1 MLSAVIGQHTR
12 NRALEAM
19 EAQHAFYAQIEEKVP
34 HPRNINPDSRKVYII
49 GSLRN
54 TTLAG
59 TANHLRELMGPNVT
73 IFDDWMCAGPNADD
87 AWRDHEQ
94 GRNITFLQALELP
107 AAKHVFA
114 FDKCHLTESDAVVLI
129 APAGKSAHL
138 ELGWSLGKG
147 KPGYILLDNPD
158 RWDVMYQFATGITEN
173 LEELATMLSEQ
184 LYADRT

>member
-1 MLSAVIGQHTR
+1 MLSAFSGQ
-12 NRALEAM
+12 RAA
-19 EAQHAFYAQIEEKVP
+19 
-34 HPRNINPDSRKVYII
+34 DSRKVYII

-54 TTLAG
+54 ATLAG
-59 TANHLRELMGPNVT
+59 TANQLRELMGPNVT

-94 GRNITFLQALELP
+94 GRNNTFLEALQLP

-114 FDKCHLTESDAVVLI
+114 FDKHHLTESDAVVLI

-158 RWDVMYQFATGITEN
+158 RWDVMYQFATGITAN

-184 LYADRT
+184 LYADNP